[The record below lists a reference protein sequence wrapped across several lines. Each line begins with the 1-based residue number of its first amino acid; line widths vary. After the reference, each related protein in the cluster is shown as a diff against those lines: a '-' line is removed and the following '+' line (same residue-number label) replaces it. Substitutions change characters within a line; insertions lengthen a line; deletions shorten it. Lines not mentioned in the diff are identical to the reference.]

1 MLNHTD
7 HSPEMKASYVEASHR
22 ISCNIFTH
30 MAWLITDDYP
40 EVGDDGL
47 SIPNNMNKLSTLPR
61 MSAEWLRAFQHQ
73 STSKLH
79 CTSPKKTGA
88 RRLFHSKNRV
98 GSSSASTMSRDVLQ
112 HRQRELMNRQLE
124 VASSYHRTSMTIHT
138 VCILHP

>member
-7 HSPEMKASYVEASHR
+7 HSLEMKVSYVEASHR
-22 ISCNIFTH
+22 MSCNIFTH

-40 EVGDDGL
+40 EVCDDGL
-47 SIPNNMNKLSTLPR
+47 PIPNNMNKFSNLPT

-88 RRLFHSKNRV
+88 RRLFHSKI
-98 GSSSASTMSRDVLQ
+98 
-112 HRQRELMNRQLE
+112 E
-124 VASSYHRTSMTIHT
+124 
-138 VCILHP
+138 